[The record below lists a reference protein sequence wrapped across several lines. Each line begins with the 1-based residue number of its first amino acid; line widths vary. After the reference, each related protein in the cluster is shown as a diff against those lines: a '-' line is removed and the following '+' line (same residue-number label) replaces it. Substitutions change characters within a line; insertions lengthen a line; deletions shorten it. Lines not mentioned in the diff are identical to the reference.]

1 MCIFFFCA
9 AVAFQTDIIVS
20 LVKSHLLRVTNL
32 IFSPSHDQTDKQTD
46 GIHIGLTPVEQKKHV
61 QDIMRRI
68 PKGKYLSWILS
79 SYILWFPG
87 TYLPI
92 QCLDQYF

>member
-1 MCIFFFCA
+1 MCIFLVP

-32 IFSPSHDQTDKQTD
+32 IFSPSHGQTDKQTD

-68 PKGKYLSWILS
+68 PKGKYLSWIL
-79 SYILWFPG
+79 
-87 TYLPI
+87 LPI
-92 QCLDQYF
+92 FSGSPDPIFQMPCLDQYF